1 LLPRQLD
8 PHLMLL
14 LLLLLLLLMEG
25 WMGLLLALQ
34 QLAQILQG

>member
-8 PHLMLL
+8 LHLM
-14 LLLLLLLLMEG
+14 LLLLMEG

-34 QLAQILQG
+34 QLLQILQG